1 MCHRGDGIRACSHHF
16 APAYVSGAWPF
27 LRWDEGACLHLR
39 ELRRAALLRR
49 LQVKHKTWFKPLAI
63 CLAACALL
71 AQAEPTSAASLN
83 RVARKPFVYNAQ
95 NLPLADLLRDFAGA
109 QGLSLVVADGVTG
122 TVNSS
127 FNLSPEAFLDMI
139 GKAFGLIWYFDG
151 SGLFVYPSNQMQSR
165 MFKLKGA
172 NEAQLEERLNA
183 FRLSDSR
190 FPLRTQKG
198 AGLVLAV
205 GPPRHIEL
213 LEAMI
218 SALAEV
224 EAEASPEEVRVFPLV
239 YASAVDRNVQSVS
252 LPGLASMLTQVFGS
266 PEAGAGQPPDPAAGT
281 APGLDN
287 LQRTTAGNQQRLQAA
302 NDVLRGTARSIVA
315 GSPAPATPGTPRPSR
330 VFMPPQKAEA
340 RRSAA
345 PASRVTFVADEAT
358 NTVLVRGPAD
368 RMVDVERLI
377 AKLDVPSDMVEIE
390 ATIIDIAADEVE
402 SLGFDWQF
410 TAGGGMV
417 QVSPT
422 GTNSSANAIA
432 AQVSGFNITTLISG
446 AGRELLARVRAIEAK
461 GTAHIVSQPKVLGA
475 ANRTA
480 VLSDKRTA
488 SVRVAGN
495 QDAQLFSVEAGTTLQ
510 VTPRV
515 IRDPVHT
522 RIGLDLFIEDGGF
535 SSQQVDQV
543 PVVQRTTIRT
553 EATLLEGQS
562 LLVGGIV
569 VESTNTARSGV
580 RGLASL
586 PYIGALFRADETS
599 ANRRQRMFLITPK
612 RVTTST
618 PQALVRAGEA
628 QPPATALRSVEG
640 KAQ

>member
-1 MCHRGDGIRACSHHF
+1 MK
-16 APAYVSGAWPF
+16 
-27 LRWDEGACLHLR
+27 
-39 ELRRAALLRR
+39 
-49 LQVKHKTWFKPLAI
+49 QKNWFKPLAI
-63 CLAACALL
+63 SLSALAILGH
-71 AQAEPTSAASLN
+71 AEFASAASLS

-122 TVNSS
+122 TVNAS
-127 FNLSPEAFLDMI
+127 FQLTPEAFLDTI

-165 MFKLKGA
+165 LFKLKGA
-172 NEAQLEERLNA
+172 TESQLEDRLAA

-190 FPLRTQKG
+190 FPLRMQPG

-213 LEAMI
+213 MEAMI
-218 SALAEV
+218 AALAEV
-224 EAEASPEEVRVFPLV
+224 EAEASPEELRVFQLV
-239 YASAVDRNVQSVS
+239 YASAGDRSVQSVS
-252 LPGLASMLTQVFGS
+252 LPGMASMLTRVFGS
-266 PEAGAGQPPDPAAGT
+266 PEMGAGQPPDPAAGM
-281 APGLDN
+281 APMLDTV
-287 LQRTTAGNQQRLQAA
+287 QRTAAGNERRLQAA
-302 NDVLRGTARSIVA
+302 NEVLRGPVRTLVA
-315 GSPAPATPGTPRPSR
+315 GSPAPGVPGTPRPSR
-330 VFMPPQKAEA
+330 IFMSPQKAEA
-340 RRSAA
+340 RQPAA
-345 PASRVTFVADEAT
+345 PGSRVTFAADEAT

-402 SLGFDWQF
+402 SLGFDWQY
-410 TAGGGMV
+410 TAGGGRV

-422 GTNSSANAIA
+422 STSSSATAIA
-432 AQVSGFNITTLISG
+432 AQLGGFNITTLISG

-461 GTAHIVSQPKVLGA
+461 GTARIVSQPKVLGA

-515 IRDPVHT
+515 ILDPVHT

-562 LLVGGIV
+562 LLIGGIV

-580 RGLASL
+580 LGLSKL
-586 PYIGALFRADETS
+586 PFIGALFRADETS

-612 RVTTST
+612 RVTTGT
-618 PQALVRAGEA
+618 PQAVVRAHEA
-628 QPPATALRSVEG
+628 QPPATALRSVEE
-640 KAQ
+640 KAP

>member
-1 MCHRGDGIRACSHHF
+1 MK
-16 APAYVSGAWPF
+16 
-27 LRWDEGACLHLR
+27 
-39 ELRRAALLRR
+39 
-49 LQVKHKTWFKPLAI
+49 QKTWFNPLAV
-63 CLAACALL
+63 CLAALTML
-71 AQAEPTSAASLN
+71 TQAEPATAASLS

-95 NLPLADLLRDFAGA
+95 NLALTDLLRDFAGA
-109 QGLSLVVADGVTG
+109 QGLSLVVAEGVTG

-127 FNLSPEAFLDMI
+127 FNLTPEAFLDTI

-151 SGLFVYPSNQMQSR
+151 SGLFIYPSNQMQSR
-165 MFKLKGA
+165 LFKLKGTT
-172 NEAQLEERLNA
+172 ESQLEERLAA

-198 AGLVLAV
+198 VGLVLAV

-213 LEAMI
+213 MEAMI
-218 SALAEV
+218 AALAEV
-224 EAEASPEEVRVFPLV
+224 EAEASPEEVRVFQLV

-252 LPGLASMLTQVFGS
+252 VPGLASMLTRVFGS
-266 PEAGAGQPPDPAAGT
+266 AESGAGQPPDPAAGM
-281 APGLDN
+281 APMLDN
-287 LQRTTAGNQQRLQAA
+287 LQRTTAGNEQRVQAA
-302 NDVLRGTARSIVA
+302 NGVLRGTARSIV
-315 GSPAPATPGTPRPSR
+315 GGGPAPAVAGTPRPSR
-330 VFMPPQKAEA
+330 MFTPPQ
-340 RRSAA
+340 RSEPRQPAA
-345 PASRVTFVADEAT
+345 SASRVTFAADEAT

-402 SLGFDWQF
+402 SLGFDWQYK
-410 TAGGGMV
+410 AGGGTV

-422 GTNSSANAIA
+422 ASNSSANAIA
-432 AQVSGFNITTLISG
+432 AQLSGFNITTLISG

-461 GTAHIVSQPKVLGA
+461 GTARIVSQPKVLGA

-515 IRDPVHT
+515 IRDPQHT
-522 RIGLDLFIEDGGF
+522 LIGLDLFIEDGGF

-580 RGLASL
+580 PVLANWPL
-586 PYIGALFRADETS
+586 IGALFRADETS

-612 RVTTST
+612 RVASGA
-618 PQALVRAGEA
+618 PQALVQAA
-628 QPPATALRSVEG
+628 PPQLPATALPGAEG

>member
-1 MCHRGDGIRACSHHF
+1 M
-16 APAYVSGAWPF
+16 
-27 LRWDEGACLHLR
+27 
-39 ELRRAALLRR
+39 
-49 LQVKHKTWFKPLAI
+49 KHKTWFKPLAI
-63 CLAACALL
+63 GLTAWALL
-71 AQAEPTSAASLN
+71 AHAEFASAASLS

-95 NLPLADLLRDFAGA
+95 NLALPDLLRDFAGA

-127 FNLSPEAFLDMI
+127 FNLSPEAFLDTI

-151 SGLFVYPSNQMQSR
+151 SGLYVYPSNQMQSR
-165 MFKLKGA
+165 LFKLKGA
-172 NEAQLEERLNA
+172 TESQLEERLAA
-183 FRLSDSR
+183 FRLSDTR

-213 LEAMI
+213 MEAMI
-218 SALAEV
+218 AALAEV
-224 EAEASPEEVRVFPLV
+224 EAEASPEEVRVFALV

-252 LPGLASMLTQVFGS
+252 LPGMASMLTRVFGS
-266 PEAGAGQPPDPAAGT
+266 AEMGAGQPPDPTAGM
-281 APGLDN
+281 APMLDN
-287 LQRTTAGNQQRLQAA
+287 LQRTTAGNEQRVQGA
-302 NDVLRGTARSIVA
+302 NGVLRGTARSIVG
-315 GSPAPATPGTPRPSR
+315 GSPAPAVPGTPRPSR
-330 VFMPPQKAEA
+330 MFMPLPKAEA
-340 RRSAA
+340 RPPAA
-345 PASRVTFVADEAT
+345 TGSRVTFAADEAT

-377 AKLDVPSDMVEIE
+377 AKLDVPSEMVEIE

-422 GTNSSANAIA
+422 STSSSPTAIA
-432 AQVSGFNITTLISG
+432 AQLSGFNITTLISG

-461 GTAHIVSQPKVLGA
+461 GTARIVSQPKVLGA

-515 IRDPVHT
+515 IRDPEHT

-553 EATLLEGQS
+553 EATLMEGQS

-580 RGLASL
+580 PVLSNL
-586 PYIGALFRADETS
+586 PFIGALFRTDEAS

-612 RVTTST
+612 RVTSGA
-618 PQALVRAGEA
+618 PQALVRADEA
-628 QPPATALRSVEG
+628 QQRATALRSVEG